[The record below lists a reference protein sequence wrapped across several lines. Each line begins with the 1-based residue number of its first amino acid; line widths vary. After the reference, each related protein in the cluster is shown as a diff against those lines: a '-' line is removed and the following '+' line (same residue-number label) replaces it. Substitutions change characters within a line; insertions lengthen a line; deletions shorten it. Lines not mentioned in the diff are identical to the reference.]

1 MKIIIKAGLIGLA
14 AAALVAGVKLASTM
28 ENLQTAYNREMNV
41 KALYGAFA
49 DKADKEGYPGAAGVF
64 RAVAFSESVHAANH
78 AKALEALGGKAV
90 ETVKVPPVKGTKA
103 NLEEAL
109 KAEINESSTI
119 YPPFVKQAIKEN
131 NPQAVMSL
139 KGAMASESSHARLF
153 SKVMKKASQWK
164 EKIKLLVCRNCGYTS
179 EDLNIKFCPFCT
191 HPREEFA
198 EM

>member
-1 MKIIIKAGLIGLA
+1 MNTMIRTGLIALA
-14 AAALVAGVKLASTM
+14 AAALVAGVKIASTM

-49 DKADKEGYPGAAGVF
+49 DKADKENYPGVAGVF

-78 AKALEALGGKAV
+78 ARALEAMGGKAV
-90 ETVKVPPVKGTKA
+90 DTIKVPPVKTTKA

-109 KAEINESSTI
+109 KAEINESGTI

-153 SKVMKKASQWK
+153 SKVMKKAAEWK
-164 EKIKLLVCRNCGYTS
+164 VKIKILVCRNCGYTS
-179 EDLNIKFCPFCT
+179 EDINIKFCPFCT
-191 HPREEFA
+191 HPRAEFT
-198 EM
+198 EL